1 MEYLPTDLPKYM
13 KTTSREAVANSPVEA
28 GHVLL
33 FSEDGTS
40 LTAKK
45 SDGSFESV
53 GGGSNVVAGY
63 IRNNN
68 GALTF
73 CEAGKLEGGAVSQI
87 TVSGAGTA
95 AANGIYTTNSAVT
108 GIHRT
113 WMNKSTGCHIA
124 ANVHAVD
131 KSEAWWSIL
140 DSNGSPL
147 YSSSTFNL
155 ISGDPE
161 TSPWDLSWN
170 ASAEASPAPAVSHT
184 MVYPTGSAGDTVAQ
198 LRISETLKPAPD
210 YAGRAASTK
219 KATDINPTI
228 NQTKYITPALA
239 KIKDYTPVLKIGEEY
254 FVNGIGGD
262 FIPGGEF
269 YKCSA
274 LVAASEGGVQGQT
287 ISFHGVCQMNG
298 MTPETADL
306 SFTMED
312 TTKTGWE
319 RTWLSSDG
327 TLRLQ
332 AKVYIEQTP
341 GSDVD
346 DSARTWFIT
355 SASNSATNVWEADQN
370 GSDGPADPWNMSE
383 LTYDENGMLYTLTW
397 TVSEASEATPASWS
411 GYKATQGDDGKYSFA
426 ETATTGLSYDGG
438 FTPQVG
444 IIYTQDAKVK
454 VAQLM
459 EATAAIPQDGLILY
473 MPFNGSSEVKVGT
486 LVSSKGTVTFGEEA
500 GQKYGVFDGST
511 AFSLKTILGDE
522 TTDTCTV
529 ICYAKGAFSSGQTG
543 DGYVFWSQTY
553 PSGNN
558 NWGNGVYLAYDGTFC
573 GSNSIKCTRNAW
585 NFFCIRRTSRTAY
598 KIQINSNVYTDMW
611 GNQNLGTGN
620 FIGFGGSGGYW
631 RGNIFDCAVYNRILT
646 DAEVTALYQRVIP
659 LQA

>member
-108 GIHRT
+108 GINRT
-113 WMNKSTGCHIA
+113 WRNKSTGCSIA

-131 KSEAWWSIL
+131 KSEAWWSIW

-170 ASAEASPAPAVSHT
+170 ASAEASPAPSVSHT

-287 ISFHGVCQMNG
+287 ISFHGVCQMDG

-312 TTKTGWE
+312 AAKTGWE

-332 AKVYIEQTP
+332 GKVYMEDTEDTP
-341 GSDVD
+341 EDET
-346 DSARTWFIT
+346 ARTWFIT
-355 SASNSATNVWEADQN
+355 QASDSTTNVWEASGQG
-370 GSDGPADPWNMSE
+370 GSDGPTDPWGQTDMM
-383 LTYDENGMLYTLTW
+383 YNGNGLSYNLTW

-426 ETATTGLSYDGG
+426 DTATTGLSYSKVKPVVGG
-438 FTPQVG
+438 
-444 IIYTQDAKVK
+444 IYTEDALVKILDMYTGLPVDGLVLFAPLGADNATANTGQVLTASNPSKVSYTTYK
-454 VAQLM
+454 GIACVKLNGTYITAETGTVSVSPMTVSIWAAPLVAQKALWCS
-459 EATAAIPQDGLILY
+459 
-473 MPFNGSSEVKVGT
+473 GSSGSPMMYYSSGNEFRLYSPDTAIGT
-486 LVSSKGTVTFGEEA
+486 GAIGDWHHCVWSIPSSGNSI
-500 GQKYGVFDGST
+500 YYFDGVAIGSV
-511 AFSLKTILGDE
+511 KTYE
-522 TTDTCTV
+522 TGTMNN
-529 ICYAKGAFSSGQTG
+529 IRI
-543 DGYVFWSQTY
+543 GYRNSDQPAW
-553 PSGNN
+553 
-558 NWGNGVYLAYDGTFC
+558 NGYLA
-573 GSNSIKCTRNAW
+573 
-585 NFFCIRRTSRTAY
+585 
-598 KIQINSNVYTDMW
+598 
-611 GNQNLGTGN
+611 
-620 FIGFGGSGGYW
+620 GF
-631 RGNIFDCAVYNRILT
+631 RIYNRVLSA
-646 DAEVTALYQRVIP
+646 AEVAALYAEYLP
-659 LQA
+659 TE

>member
-73 CEAGKLEGGAVSQI
+73 CEAGKLEGGAVSKI
-87 TVSGAGTA
+87 TVSGAGKA

-108 GIHRT
+108 GIRRE
-113 WMNKSTGCHIA
+113 WWNESTGYHIA
-124 ANVHAVD
+124 PNVHAVD
-131 KSEAWWSIL
+131 KSIAWWSIW
-140 DSNGSPL
+140 DSNGYPL
-147 YSSSTFNL
+147 YSSATFNL

-170 ASAEASPAPAVSHT
+170 ASAEASPAPSVSHT
-184 MVYPTGSAGDTVAQ
+184 MVYPTGSAGDTVTQ

-219 KATDINPTI
+219 KAADINPTI

-287 ISFHGVCQMNG
+287 ISFHGVCQMDG

-312 TTKTGWE
+312 TAKTGWE
-319 RTWLSSDG
+319 RTWLSPDG

-332 AKVYIEQTP
+332 AKVYMEQTP

-355 SASNSATNVWEADQN
+355 SASNSATNVWEADNQ
-370 GSDGPADPWNMSE
+370 GGADGPANPWGMS
-383 LTYDENGMLYTLTW
+383 TMMYDENGMIYNLTW

-426 ETATTGLSYDGG
+426 ETATTGLSYAGG

-444 IIYTQDAKVK
+444 TIYSQDAKVK

-459 EATAAIPQDGLILY
+459 EAAAAIPQEGLVFW
-473 MPFNGSSEVKVGT
+473 MPFNGSTNPKVGT
-486 LVSSKGTVTFGEEA
+486 ATPVINTGTVSYETQA
-500 GQKYGVFDGST
+500 GTKYAVLNGGNAWRIYDTAGSDLTWGQEFSIICYGKTLELSKWLWTVNAGSRQLYAGSANGANAWNLLGFNQPATSGVWHFVCVRGNQGANNTCKVRIDNTEFDGS
-511 AFSLKTILGDE
+511 GDSISNKF
-522 TTDTCTV
+522 DSYVACNASKN
-529 ICYAKGAFSSGQTG
+529 YPWGG
-543 DGYVFWSQTY
+543 D
-553 PSGNN
+553 
-558 NWGNGVYLAYDGTFC
+558 
-573 GSNSIKCTRNAW
+573 
-585 NFFCIRRTSRTAY
+585 
-598 KIQINSNVYTDMW
+598 
-611 GNQNLGTGN
+611 
-620 FIGFGGSGGYW
+620 
-631 RGNIFDCAVYNRILT
+631 IFDFAIYNRYLT
-646 DAEVTALYQRVIP
+646 DEEVTALYQRVLP
-659 LQA
+659 LQS

>member
-113 WMNKSTGCHIA
+113 WRNKSTGCSIA

-131 KSEAWWSIL
+131 KSEAWWSIW

-161 TSPWDLSWN
+161 TSPWELSWN
-170 ASAEASPAPAVSHT
+170 ASAEASPAPSVSHT

-262 FIPGGEF
+262 FIPGGDF

-287 ISFHGVCQMNG
+287 ISFHGVCQMDG

-312 TTKTGWE
+312 TAKTGWE

-332 AKVYIEQTP
+332 AKVYMEQTP

-355 SASNSATNVWEADQN
+355 SASNSATNVWEADNQ
-370 GSDGPADPWNMSE
+370 GGADGPANPWGMS
-383 LTYDENGMLYTLTW
+383 TMMYDENGMLYTLTW
-397 TVSEASEATPASWS
+397 TVSEASAATPASWS

-444 IIYTQDAKVK
+444 TIYTADAKVK
-454 VAQLM
+454 IAQLM
-459 EATAAIPQDGLILY
+459 EATAAIPQDGLVFW
-473 MPFNGSSEVKVGT
+473 MP
-486 LVSSKGTVTFGEEA
+486 
-500 GQKYGVFDGST
+500 FDGST
-511 AFSLKTILGDE
+511 EARLGSVAPASDSYTGNITYETSAGITYANVSNMLYKTKLGGDSGINYPCTIIAYVKIDSGCAQGVMIDFKAPGDYYGAGYSGLSYYNGAINSTFSPGFGKFHLY
-522 TTDTCTV
+522 CQR
-529 ICYAKGAFSSGQTG
+529 QTG
-543 DGYVFWSQTY
+543 VRAVSITWDNTTHEFTSGSDIAAFGYMY
-553 PSGNN
+553 IGGNTAMPKLT
-558 NWGNGVYLAYDGTFC
+558 GG
-573 GSNSIKCTRNAW
+573 
-585 NFFCIRRTSRTAY
+585 FFD
-598 KIQINSNVYTDMW
+598 V
-611 GNQNLGTGN
+611 
-620 FIGFGGSGGYW
+620 
-631 RGNIFDCAVYNRILT
+631 AVYDRVLT

>member
-87 TVSGAGTA
+87 TVSGAGKA

-108 GIHRT
+108 GIRRE
-113 WMNKSTGCHIA
+113 WWNESTGYHIA
-124 ANVHAVD
+124 PNVHAVD
-131 KSEAWWSIL
+131 KSIAWWSIW
-140 DSNGSPL
+140 DSNGYPL

-161 TSPWDLSWN
+161 TSPWELSWN
-170 ASAEASPAPAVSHT
+170 ASAEAAPAPSVSHT
-184 MVYPTGSAGDTVAQ
+184 MVYPTGSAGDTVTQ

-219 KATDINPTI
+219 KAADINPTI

-262 FIPGGEF
+262 FIPGGDF

-274 LVAASEGGVQGQT
+274 LVAAVAGGAQGQT
-287 ISFHGVCQMNG
+287 LRMQGTDSIGGGSKDI
-298 MTPETADL
+298 T
-306 SFTMED
+306 FTLED
-312 TTKTGWE
+312 ATKTGKS
-319 RTWLSSDG
+319 RTWKSSDG
-327 TLRLQ
+327 EYRLLNKLDEDQ
-332 AKVYIEQTP
+332 DSGEYIWYIIHEYAGGATDNIWTSINCP
-341 GSDVD
+341 GS
-346 DSARTWFIT
+346 T
-355 SASNSATNVWEADQN
+355 ADN
-370 GSDGPADPWNMSE
+370 PWDMTEMTYNEDGM
-383 LTYDENGMLYTLTW
+383 TYTLTW
-397 TVSEASEATPASWS
+397 AVSEASAATPASWS

-426 ETATTGLSYDGG
+426 DTATTGLSYDGG

-444 IIYTQDAKVK
+444 TIYTEDAKVK

-459 EATAAIPQDGLILY
+459 EATAAIPQDGLVFW
-473 MPFNGSSEVKVGT
+473 MP
-486 LVSSKGTVTFGEEA
+486 
-500 GQKYGVFDGST
+500 FDGST
-511 AFSLKTILGDE
+511 EARLGSVAPAQDSYAGNISYATSAGIKYANVSNMLYKTKLGGDSGINYPCTIIAYVKIDSGCAQGVMIDFKAPGDYYSAGSSSLS
-522 TTDTCTV
+522 
-529 ICYAKGAFSSGQTG
+529 YYNGA
-543 DGYVFWSQTY
+543 
-553 PSGNN
+553 
-558 NWGNGVYLAYDGTFC
+558 
-573 GSNSIKCTRNAW
+573 
-585 NFFCIRRTSRTAY
+585 
-598 KIQINSNVYTDMW
+598 INSDFPVETGKFHFYCHRQTAVRAYSVTWDNATKEHTLGSDFSAFGYMYIG
-611 GNQNLGTGN
+611 GNSAMPKLTG
-620 FIGFGGSGGYW
+620 GF
-631 RGNIFDCAVYNRILT
+631 FDVAVYDRILT
-646 DAEVTALYQRVIP
+646 DEEVTALYQRVIP
-659 LQA
+659 LQS

>member
-73 CEAGKLEGGAVSQI
+73 CEAGKLEGGAISQI
-87 TVSGAGTA
+87 TVSGAGSA
-95 AANGIYTTNSAVT
+95 EANGKYTTNSAEEI
-108 GIHRT
+108 GIKRVWT
-113 WMNKSTGCHIA
+113 NASTGCKISINA
-124 ANVHAVD
+124 NDPTGANVHWEI
-131 KSEAWWSIL
+131 SN
-140 DSNGSPL
+140 SNGDVL
-147 YSSSTFNL
+147 YRSFSVSLDDFSSSVL
-155 ISGDPE
+155 PSHWLVGASG
-161 TSPWDLSWN
+161 TSPV
-170 ASAEASPAPAVSHT
+170 PGMTGTVI
-184 MVYPTGSAGDTVAQ
+184 YPTGSVGDTVTQ

-219 KATDINPTI
+219 KAADINPTI

-287 ISFHGVCQMNG
+287 ISFHGVCQMDG

-312 TTKTGWE
+312 TAKTGWE

-332 AKVYIEQTP
+332 AKVYMEQTP

-355 SASNSATNVWEADQN
+355 SASNSATNVWEANQG
-370 GSDGPADPWNMSE
+370 GSDGATDPWGETEMM
-383 LTYDENGMLYTLTW
+383 YDENGMSYTLTW
-397 TVSEASEATPASWS
+397 TVSEASAATPASWS

-444 IIYTQDAKVK
+444 TIYTQDAKVK
-454 VAQLM
+454 IAQLM
-459 EATAAIPQDGLILY
+459 EATAAIPQDGMVFW
-473 MPFNGSSEVKVGT
+473 MP
-486 LVSSKGTVTFGEEA
+486 
-500 GQKYGVFDGST
+500 FDGST
-511 AFSLKTILGDE
+511 EARLGSVAPASDSYTGNITYETSAGITYANVSNMLYKTKLGGDSGINYPCTIIAYVKIDSGCAQGVMIDFKAPGDYYGAGSSSLS
-522 TTDTCTV
+522 
-529 ICYAKGAFSSGQTG
+529 YYNGA
-543 DGYVFWSQTY
+543 
-553 PSGNN
+553 
-558 NWGNGVYLAYDGTFC
+558 
-573 GSNSIKCTRNAW
+573 
-585 NFFCIRRTSRTAY
+585 
-598 KIQINSNVYTDMW
+598 INSDFPVETGKFHFYCHRQTAVRAYSVTWDNATKEHTLGSDFSAFGYMYIG
-611 GNQNLGTGN
+611 GNSAMPKLTG
-620 FIGFGGSGGYW
+620 GF
-631 RGNIFDCAVYNRILT
+631 FDVAVYDRILT
-646 DAEVTALYQRVIP
+646 DEEVTALYQRVIP
-659 LQA
+659 LQS